1 MAPLRASKYTHS
13 NHVGSVL
20 TARHIEGMFAGLLN
34 NLLAF
39 KGPFNSVGM
48 IHLFYGPLVQVIA
61 PKGAQMLVVY
71 MCARIHWKLAFS
83 IKRGDSDV
91 QKMGIKAAK
100 ELI

>member
-1 MAPLRASKYTHS
+1 
-13 NHVGSVL
+13 
-20 TARHIEGMFAGLLN
+20 
-34 NLLAF
+34 
-39 KGPFNSVGM
+39 M

-71 MCARIHWKLAFS
+71 MRAHTHWKLAFS